1 MSNKFTKSVSFNITN
16 KDDEIMLKALKRRNF
31 SGYVKKLIMADI
43 QAKQLAKEVVAEVD
57 LKVEEVSKPVKVEK
71 EVPESKIEQLKKRQQ
86 LGKSS
91 APKVF
96 RPNN

>member
-1 MSNKFTKSVSFNITN
+1 MGNKLTKSVSFNTTN
-16 KDDEIMLKALKRRNF
+16 KEDEIMLKALKRRNF

-43 QAKQLAKEVVAEVD
+43 QAKQLAKEEPAPS
-57 LKVEEVSKPVKVEK
+57 KVEEVQKPTEVNK
-71 EVPESKIEQLKKRQQ
+71 EVAESTFEQLKKRQQ
-86 LGKSS
+86 QGKSL

>member
-1 MSNKFTKSVSFNITN
+1 MGNKFTKSVSFNTTN
-16 KDDEIMLKALKRRNF
+16 KEDEIMLKALKRRNF

-43 QAKQLAKEVVAEVD
+43 QAKQLVKELIDEETPKVDEVI
-57 LKVEEVSKPVKVEK
+57 KSIKSEK